1 MPGGAADLFI
11 GLMSGTSLDG
21 VDAVLADFSGGVP
34 QLLAHVHHG
43 FDAQLRA
50 ELLALTRPGADEIE
64 RCGMAA
70 QGLAHAYASAVADL
84 LDQARVPAAS
94 VAAIGAHGQTVR
106 HCPQRGF
113 TVQLN
118 APALLAE
125 LSGIAVVADFRSRD
139 LAAGGQGAPLVPAF
153 HSAVFGGTG
162 ARAVV
167 NIGGISNISA
177 LPGQVGG
184 VVRGF
189 DCGPGN
195 LLLDAWTQRHLGRAF
210 DEDGEWASTG
220 TVDVELL
227 EQWLG
232 DPFFSAAPPKST
244 GRELFHLN
252 WLLERIGARKVAA
265 ADVQA
270 TLVALT
276 AAGIGEAI
284 SRWCPESEDVLVCG
298 GGAYNRTLMR
308 ELSQRCGGRPVAS
321 TASVNLAPEHVEA
334 LAFAWLAH
342 AHLHGKAGNL
352 PEVTGARGP
361 RVLGAYYP
369 A

>member
-1 MPGGAADLFI
+1 MREDTADLFI

-21 VDAVLADFSGGVP
+21 VDAVLANFSGHAP
-34 QLLAHVHHG
+34 RLLAHVHRG
-43 FDAQLRA
+43 FEAQLRA
-50 ELLALTRPGADEIE
+50 DLLALTRSGPDEIE
-64 RCGMAA
+64 RCGLAA
-70 QGLAHAYASAVADL
+70 QGLAHAYARAVADL
-84 LDQARVPAAS
+84 LDQARMPGAS
-94 VAAIGAHGQTVR
+94 VGAIGAHGQTIR
-106 HCPQRGF
+106 HCPERGF

-125 LSGIAVVADFRSRD
+125 LSGISVVADFRSRD

-153 HSAVFGGTG
+153 HAAVFSAATP
-162 ARAVV
+162 RAVV

-177 LPGQVGG
+177 LPGAEGG
-184 VVRGF
+184 PVRGF

-195 LLLDAWTQRHLGRAF
+195 LLLDAWAQRHLGRAF
-210 DEDGEWASTG
+210 DQDGAWATTG
-220 TVDVELL
+220 QVDDALL
-227 EQWLG
+227 EQLLAE
-232 DPFFSAAPPKST
+232 PFFLAPPPKST
-244 GRELFHLN
+244 GRELFDLD
-252 WLLERIGARKVAA
+252 WLLKRIGARKLSA

-276 AAGIGEAI
+276 AAGIADAI
-284 SRWCPESEDVLVCG
+284 ERWCPGSSEVLVCG
-298 GGAYNRTLMR
+298 GGAYNRALMA
-308 ELSQRCGGRPVAS
+308 ELTRRSTGRQVMS
-321 TASVNLAPEHVEA
+321 TASLGLAPEHVEA

-342 AHLHGKAGNL
+342 AQVRGVPGNL